1 MKFSEHR
8 ALAWPSIVE
17 GMATTGYVKNK
28 KNPQLY
34 EKVISE
40 DWSLS
45 IGFNTGGRQGRNH
58 FFVNPILG
66 VSYIEPDRIF
76 TRLTG
81 QTTIETRLLAS
92 IGYVMPEND
101 YIEWDYYTGCNPDT
115 ITANLMG
122 AIKTF
127 ALPFMERC
135 LELEYFIEKYKRFG
149 FMPYRA
155 FHLPILYYI
164 QGDYKSSQDS
174 LDMYLERSQKDTYF
188 AHGVPLTYLEF
199 YNIMQAELQAKQK

>member
-1 MKFSEHR
+1 MKRSYLR
-8 ALAWPSIVE
+8 IGVYLLALTLVGDRGETI
-17 GMATTGYVKNK
+17 
-28 KNPQLY
+28 
-34 EKVISE
+34 
-40 DWSLS
+40 
-45 IGFNTGGRQGRNH
+45 

-127 ALPFMERC
+127 R
-135 LELEYFIEKYKRFG
+135 
-149 FMPYRA
+149 YR
-155 FHLPILYYI
+155 LWN
-164 QGDYKSSQDS
+164 D
-174 LDMYLERSQKDTYF
+174 
-188 AHGVPLTYLEF
+188 V
-199 YNIMQAELQAKQK
+199 